1 MRHLRGEPDSK
12 GRCPITK
19 VVLLRVLRLF
29 GQSTKKGMTMHAA
42 FCRAF
47 TKSLRADEFTN
58 SVHDWAED
66 EEFSKRFL
74 TRRSVRLHDDHL
86 ESTRPASKID
96 FQD

>member
-1 MRHLRGEPDSK
+1 MRRPRGERDSER
-12 GRCPITK
+12 RCLITK
-19 VVLLRVLRLF
+19 DVLLRVLPLSD
-29 GQSTKKGMTMHAA
+29 QSTMEGMATHKA

-47 TKSLRADEFTN
+47 AKFLRADEFTH
-58 SVHDWAED
+58 SVHDWEED

-86 ESTRPASKID
+86 ESTRAVSKID